1 MIGDIDSLRAK
12 DSHGA
17 FGEVDKPLTCRPPT
31 KKSRWDVSGASMQ
44 ARRIVNRLLTP
55 ETQTVSTSPPE
66 TSIAALTVVIKQSS
80 SNSAADAG
88 IASFPSS

>member
-1 MIGDIDSLRAK
+1 MNGDIDTLRAK
-12 DSHGA
+12 DNQGA

-31 KKSRWDVSGASMQ
+31 KESRWDVSGASMQ
-44 ARRIVNRLLTP
+44 ARRIVIRLLTP